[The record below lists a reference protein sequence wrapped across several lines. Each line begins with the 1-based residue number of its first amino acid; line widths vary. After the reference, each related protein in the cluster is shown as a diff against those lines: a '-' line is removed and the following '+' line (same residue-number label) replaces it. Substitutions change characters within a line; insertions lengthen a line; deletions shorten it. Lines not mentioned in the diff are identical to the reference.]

1 MLQGTGHSTVSPGGW
16 TALLSA
22 PPPPPSVK
30 LLAGLWLRWWL
41 SRDSQLPLKL
51 PALRSAELG
60 ALVLLDLPVYD
71 LGHRTKVECGPA
83 PPPHG
88 GRPVPRRPLV
98 RMAAPGPLA
107 LPSRVSGWGS
117 GTQCSH
123 CRTCWGPSAQ
133 AQSPGAGR
141 QPSPLISWRNG
152 GLPRGTGA
160 RGWVTEA
167 SDHLPRL
174 KPHSWARAERGRGA
188 LSPGPHL
195 PGAGG
200 TGWQVKGQGPQT
212 PALLRE
218 A

>member
-1 MLQGTGHSTVSPGGW
+1 MAVTG
-16 TALLSA
+16 
-22 PPPPPSVK
+22 
-30 LLAGLWLRWWL
+30 
-41 SRDSQLPLKL
+41 L
-51 PALRSAELG
+51 PASSEASSPQVCRVG
-60 ALVLLDLPVYD
+60 
-71 LGHRTKVECGPA
+71 RTGPA
-83 PPPHG
+83 GPPCVRPRSQNQSGVRTSPLPHG
-88 GRPVPRRPLV
+88 GRPVRRRPLV

-212 PALLRE
+212 PALLGE